1 MRLSDSRCHV
11 ASRSS
16 EAMKLNLY
24 GNATLIVYEYFR
36 ASVIMSYSRILVVSN
51 VAELKLV
58 RNAQKLCSFAFRCTN
73 HCWRMREKK
82 RKRENYVRRR
92 AKLT

>member
-1 MRLSDSRCHV
+1 MRLSDSRCQV

-36 ASVIMSYSRILVVSN
+36 ASVIMSYSRFFVSN
-51 VAELKLV
+51 VAELELV
-58 RNAQKLCSFAFRCTN
+58 RNAQKLCSRLSL
-73 HCWRMREKK
+73 HKSSWRMGEKK
-82 RKRENYVRRR
+82 RRREKNVDVESS
-92 AKLT
+92 